1 MEEAFWAARQGDA
14 LLHTS
19 FMADVL
25 GAVLEVAANVVI
37 DALIVGTTSLL
48 ATSVGITMGCTAVV
62 LTGFVAGVAMVYTGV
77 TEKVS
82 EACSDLANMLF
93 PPQIEGYILTGS
105 GDTWINSKPA
115 ARAAATAASRQ
126 DIEAQEAQ
134 AKAEQ
139 EEAQRQEDARTFRDV
154 AGEYLEMAGAIALVV
169 NPVTGPV
176 LMSRALHD
184 QLSTEEGRSEMV
196 DGVTHFVSELWQPT
210 VASAAPGSTP
220 TPDDKIDCHKHPS
233 SLTQFLAQKKAAFLD
248 DPLGTALNLLSP
260 GGMLE
265 TAFQGVNAVIGSIS
279 NLFKGDDEPPA
290 AEYIAEGARDVR
302 INSQPAARSG
312 ARCTCEARVVNEP
325 GNGAFVSPDVRI
337 GGPLLVVRD
346 IRSGRSQITLVAT
359 VALMFLRPG
368 KMLSKIACFAASI
381 GMSMLTQKA
390 TSALPHPVN
399 AATGAKYLADDDDFD
414 FSLPGHFPLDW
425 QRVYSSRD

>member
-1 MEEAFWAARQGDA
+1 
-14 LLHTS
+14 
-19 FMADVL
+19 L

-48 ATSVGITMGCTAVV
+48 AASVGITMGCTAVV

-82 EACSDLANMLF
+82 EACSALADMLF
-93 PPQIEGYILTGS
+93 PPQTEGYILTGS

-139 EEAQRQEDARTFRDV
+139 EEAQRQEEARTFRDV
-154 AGEYLEMAGAIALVV
+154 AGEYLEMAGAIALAV

-210 VASAAPGSTP
+210 VAGAAPGSTL

-233 SLTQFLAQKKAAFLD
+233 SLTQLLAQKKAAFLD
-248 DPLGTALNLLSP
+248 DPPGTLLNLLSP
-260 GGMLE
+260 DGMLE

-290 AEYIAEGARDVR
+290 A
-302 INSQPAARSG
+302 
-312 ARCTCEARVVNEP
+312 
-325 GNGAFVSPDVRI
+325 
-337 GGPLLVVRD
+337 
-346 IRSGRSQITLVAT
+346 
-359 VALMFLRPG
+359 
-368 KMLSKIACFAASI
+368 
-381 GMSMLTQKA
+381 
-390 TSALPHPVN
+390 
-399 AATGAKYLADDDDFD
+399 
-414 FSLPGHFPLDW
+414 
-425 QRVYSSRD
+425 